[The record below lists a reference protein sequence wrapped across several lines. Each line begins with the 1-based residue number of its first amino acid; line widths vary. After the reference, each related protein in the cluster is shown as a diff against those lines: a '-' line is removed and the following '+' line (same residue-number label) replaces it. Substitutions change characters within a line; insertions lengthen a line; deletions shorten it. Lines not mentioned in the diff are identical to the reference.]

1 MFQARGG
8 RRGAAVGAPGAV
20 FPLLNLLLNCA
31 IFTRAGLELN
41 DAVKLGSVTQVA
53 NLLAEGAP
61 VSTRDN
67 IGWTPLHNAAN
78 TGSADV
84 AKLLISHN
92 ADLNARDMD
101 YGITALHLAAKN
113 GEEEVTEV
121 LLEAGASS
129 NLTDI
134 RGQTP
139 LHLAAWKGHLNTT
152 LLLLEHGADINA
164 RDDFGSTPL
173 RLAAI
178 QNSETIVKALLTL
191 CPDLRLPD
199 NKGVTVEEFAKKKR
213 LKNIMSIL
221 EDHRRI
227 PCSRHKLRQG
237 AVEQYHLI
245 HNAERCPRG
254 DREFPDEHL
263 SYHWKLKET
272 SPGRATEI
280 PCPTGTSGTAAW
292 VCGRDGKWLRTPDL
306 SKCHSLF
313 FSGWQEVMATENITA
328 AEIVTEVATSL
339 QDAEKGI
346 SLATGDL
353 LTIGERMAKLQDK
366 HRQDLERMT
375 SGIDAWKLAMKYLKG
390 VMDLVDVMLSKP
402 ALWWGL
408 SHEFKNVAFT
418 QLQDSVKFATITLAS
433 AAAGVIPGVHRQR
446 TRLYYFY
453 LARVMNRPLKYYK
466 SVLLTFDHPGH
477 NETLFALP
485 YNFYETYSGD
495 QNALK
500 VTYVAFNDLHCTLNA
515 VPCNPNEAV
524 PERDLPALGQVNT
537 PILGATIGDGST
549 WNAPLDEMVVIKF
562 QHIYTGDKYVL
573 GRRACAWW
581 DGVSHAWATDGCH
594 LVESNDDFSVCHC
607 EHLTNIAVVMDIHD
621 IIDSRGA
628 MHRVMRCVTIVG
640 CVVAIVSLALCIVC
654 FLAFKDVRER
664 CTSVILANL
673 CFCILLSE
681 MVLLGGV
688 GATDSITSC
697 TVVAG
702 MLHYL
707 FLATFIWN
715 AIDAFHLYVKSKIF
729 RTKTSPL
736 KYYLIAGY
744 LVPVLY
750 IVFTF
755 AFARVKGYSNDKVC
769 WLTTQALI
777 WSFTGPL
784 AAILLFNVLVFLMAM
799 YSSWC
804 KEPAQ
809 SIENNYKRSN
819 SSYST
824 STKSTKSRD
833 SAKEEVGF
841 WGNLNRE
848 REQQRQQPGGNSKK
862 KHSNGSSLTFQQQ
875 QQQPPS
881 AGGKTSRKSS
891 SQGSAEEVSSDPLGR
906 KIGESVG
913 VLVLLCFTWLC
924 GFLYY
929 LDGSHIVALIFTCL
943 NSMQG
948 VSIFVLQIVMNPTI
962 MQEVRSVLK

>member
-1 MFQARGG
+1 MR
-8 RRGAAVGAPGAV
+8 RRGAATPLGAV

-31 IFTRAGLELN
+31 AFTRAGLELN
-41 DAVKLGSVTQVA
+41 DAIKLGSVTQVA
-53 NLLAEGAP
+53 NILLAEGAP

-78 TGSADV
+78 TGGADV
-84 AKLLISHN
+84 AKLLISHK
-92 ADLNARDMD
+92 ADLDARDMD
-101 YGITALHLAAKN
+101 YGLTALHLAAKN

-213 LKNIMSIL
+213 LVNIVSIL

-375 SGIDAWKLAMKYLKG
+375 SGIEAWKLAMKYLKG
-390 VMDLVDVMLSKP
+390 VMDLADVMLSKP
-402 ALWWGL
+402 ALVGL
-408 SHEFKNVAFT
+408 SHEFKYVAFT

-433 AAAGVIPGVHRQR
+433 QQLGSFQEFAVKGLI
-446 TRLYYFY
+446 T
-453 LARVMNRPLKYYK
+453 RVMNRPLKYYK

-485 YNFYETYSGD
+485 FNFYETYSGD
-495 QNALK
+495 PNALR

-515 VPCNPNEAV
+515 VPCNPDEVV

-537 PILGATIGDGST
+537 PIVGATIGDGST
-549 WNAPLDEMVVIKF
+549 WSAPLDEMVVIKF
-562 QHIYTGDKYVL
+562 QHMYAGDKFVL
-573 GRRACAWW
+573 GSRTCAWW
-581 DGVSHAWATDGCH
+581 DVVSHAWATDGCY
-594 LVESNDDFSVCHC
+594 LVESNDHSSVCHC
-607 EHLTNIAVVMDIHD
+607 EHLTNIAVVMDIHGIVD
-621 IIDSRGA
+621 NRGA
-628 MHRVMRCVTIVG
+628 MYRVMRCVTIVG

-664 CTSVILANL
+664 CTSIILANL

-702 MLHYL
+702 LLHYL

-715 AIDAFHLYVKSKIF
+715 AIDAFHMYIKSKIF
-729 RTKTSPL
+729 RMRTSPL

-744 LVPVLY
+744 LVPALY

-804 KEPAQ
+804 KESPQ
-809 SIENNYKRSN
+809 SIESNYKRSN

-841 WGNLNRE
+841 WGNLSRE
-848 REQQRQQPGGNSKK
+848 REQQRQQQQQPGGNSGKK
-862 KHSNGSSLTFQQQ
+862 TPPHSNGSNLAFHQQS
-875 QQQPPS
+875 S

-891 SQGSAEEVSSDPLGR
+891 SHGSAEEVSGDPLGR

-913 VLVLLCFTWLC
+913 VLVLLCLTWLC

-929 LDGSHIVALIFTCL
+929 LDGSHVVALIFTCL